1 MSVKRLFEN
10 TYCLTDKG
18 PAGSVR
24 AFLLIGE
31 ERALLIDTGYGATDF
46 PTVIKEITK
55 KPVTVALTHG
65 HLDHAGGA
73 FLFDDVYMHTSD
85 KAVFEKHTGKVFL
98 ADSYKGR
105 HDLRGKYAV
114 PLERIINS
122 EKRMPKPLEEIETF
136 DLGGRVI
143 TWINISGHT
152 PGCCT
157 FLDEKNGVAFTG
169 DMLSPCIWLQLPES
183 RSLDEYKA
191 SILKLKSRLQSAG
204 IRYIYP
210 AHYHKWNAEKS
221 IDAFCRLVEAV
232 KSGKA
237 RKRKYNN
244 SMEGGALSG
253 TLYGK
258 GFVWLVIKD

>member
-1 MSVKRLFEN
+1 MSVKKLYRN
-10 TYCLTDKG
+10 TYCITDNG
-18 PAGSVR
+18 PAGSVK

-31 ERALLIDTGYGATDF
+31 ERALLIDTGYGATDL
-46 PTVIKEITK
+46 PSIIREITE

-65 HLDHAGGA
+65 HFDHAGGA
-73 FLFDDVYMHTSD
+73 FLFDDVYMHTAD
-85 KAVFEKHTGKVFL
+85 KAVFEKHTKREFL
-98 ADSYKGR
+98 ADAYNGR
-105 HDLRGKYAV
+105 RTPSGKYV
-114 PLERIINS
+114 IPLERIINS
-122 EKRMPKPLEEIETF
+122 EKRMPKPLDEIESF
-136 DLGGRVI
+136 DLGDRVI
-143 TWINISGHT
+143 TWVHIPGHT
-152 PGCCT
+152 PGCCA

-169 DMLSPCIWLQLPES
+169 DMLSPCIWLQLPEA
-183 RSLDEYKA
+183 RPLDEYKA
-191 SILKLKSRLQSAG
+191 SLLKLKSRLQSAG

-221 IDAFCRLVEAV
+221 IDAFCALVDAV

-258 GFVWLVIKD
+258 GFVWLVKKD